1 MDQCDFLPVSAEE
14 MHERGWWWYDALV
27 VGGDAYV
34 DHPSFGTAVIS
45 RVLEA
50 EGLRV
55 AVLAQPDWHDA
66 EAFRAMGRPRLGVF
80 IGAGNLDSMVAHYTA
95 AKRRRSEDFY
105 SPGKRTGCRPDRA
118 AIVYCNRA
126 REAFGPDV
134 PIILG
139 SLEASLRR
147 FAHYDYW
154 DDSVRRAILFDA
166 PADLLV
172 YGMGEAAT
180 IEIAHRLKKKQS
192 VHTMTDIPGTGYI
205 TRDPS
210 VCKFDH
216 ITLPSYEDVRDDK
229 RLYAEATRTEY
240 AEHDPVRGR
249 AMIQPC
255 EGRYLVI
262 NPPAMP
268 LDTKELDRVAD
279 LPYTREWH
287 PMYEPLGGVPAI
299 EEVRFSVIH
308 NRGCF
313 GGCNFCALA
322 FHQGRMITSRSHA
335 SVIREVEAMTRH
347 PLWKGYVSDV
357 GGPSANFRHPS
368 CRQQL
373 ERGMCPNR
381 LCLAPTPCPNIDA
394 DHSDYLALLRNVRE
408 VSASSANVLITG
420 ESGTGKELV
429 ARAIHAASGRRD
441 KPFISFNCATIPET
455 LIESE
460 LFGYYGGAFTGANK
474 KGKKGYFELAHGG
487 TIFLDEVN
495 ELSRSAQ
502 TKILKF
508 LEDRTFIPIGSE
520 ESVSVDVRVICA
532 TNGRLRQLMEQG
544 AFRKDLYYRLSVFE
558 FVIPPLRERPE
569 DIAPIAMKFVAEF
582 NRMHQHN
589 FRLTPALIRR
599 LRDHDYPGNV
609 RQLRNVIERLV
620 VISKLGMSPDFAF
633 RVPEQQARPCRQEE
647 KAMPTELRLVEQQH
661 IARVLELAGH
671 NKDKAARMLGISK
684 STLWRKCHEMRPGAE
699 DPA

>member
-1 MDQCDFLPVSAEE
+1 MKPVAVIAPYPELGAMFERMKALHAMDFDIYNALCDEAIPLTQKLIDEGCKIIIS
-14 MHERGWWWYDALV
+14 RGETATMIKNQLNLRDSYILEIPITDCDRLSMLTKALEYGNRIAV
-27 VGGDAYV
+27 VG
-34 DHPSFGTAVIS
+34 FGASMNTSKFIS
-45 RVLEA
+45 
-50 EGLRV
+50 GIISK
-55 AVLAQPDWHDA
+55 D
-66 EAFRAMGRPRLGVF
+66 VF
-80 IGAGNLDSMVAHYTA
+80 IKFYRITSASEVENICKTITDDGFRIIAGTPRATAHAARFGAIGIPLLTEFSTVESVFSD
-95 AKRRRSEDFY
+95 
-105 SPGKRTGCRPDRA
+105 
-118 AIVYCNRA
+118 AIK
-126 REAFGPDV
+126 
-134 PIILG
+134 L
-139 SLEASLRR
+139 
-147 FAHYDYW
+147 
-154 DDSVRRAILFDA
+154 
-166 PADLLV
+166 
-172 YGMGEAAT
+172 M
-180 IEIAHRLKKKQS
+180 EI
-192 VHTMTDIPGTGYI
+192 
-205 TRDPS
+205 
-210 VCKFDH
+210 F
-216 ITLPSYEDVRDDK
+216 
-229 RLYAEATRTEY
+229 
-240 AEHDPVRGR
+240 
-249 AMIQPC
+249 
-255 EGRYLVI
+255 
-262 NPPAMP
+262 
-268 LDTKELDRVAD
+268 DTKEIVQKA
-279 LPYTREWH
+279 P
-287 PMYEPLGGVPAI
+287 
-299 EEVRFSVIH
+299 EEIYKVNSIVFDFNNNI
-308 NRGCF
+308 
-313 GGCNFCALA
+313 
-322 FHQGRMITSRSHA
+322 
-335 SVIREVEAMTRH
+335 
-347 PLWKGYVSDV
+347 VSDTIRRAPAV
-357 GGPSANFRHPS
+357 A
-368 CRQQL
+368 
-373 ERGMCPNR
+373 R
-381 LCLAPTPCPNIDA
+381 LNTFTFDGFVTRSPRLQETIAYMKGVA
-394 DHSDYLALLRNVRE
+394 
-408 VSASSANVLITG
+408 ASNSTLIIYGDT
-420 ESGTGKELV
+420 GTGKSVL
-429 ARAIHAASGRRD
+429 AAAIHDASPRRD

>member
-1 MDQCDFLPVSAEE
+1 MKPVAVIAPYPELGAMFERMKALHAMDFDIYNALCDEAIPLTQKLIDEGCKIIIS
-14 MHERGWWWYDALV
+14 RGETATMIKNQLNLRDSYILEIPITDCDRLSMLTKALEYGNRIAV
-27 VGGDAYV
+27 VG
-34 DHPSFGTAVIS
+34 FGASMNTSKFIS
-45 RVLEA
+45 
-50 EGLRV
+50 GIISK
-55 AVLAQPDWHDA
+55 D
-66 EAFRAMGRPRLGVF
+66 VF
-80 IGAGNLDSMVAHYTA
+80 IKFYRITSASEVENICKTITDDGFRIIAGTPRATAHAARFGAIGIPLLTEFSTVESVFSD
-95 AKRRRSEDFY
+95 
-105 SPGKRTGCRPDRA
+105 
-118 AIVYCNRA
+118 AIK
-126 REAFGPDV
+126 
-134 PIILG
+134 L
-139 SLEASLRR
+139 
-147 FAHYDYW
+147 
-154 DDSVRRAILFDA
+154 
-166 PADLLV
+166 
-172 YGMGEAAT
+172 M
-180 IEIAHRLKKKQS
+180 EI
-192 VHTMTDIPGTGYI
+192 
-205 TRDPS
+205 
-210 VCKFDH
+210 F
-216 ITLPSYEDVRDDK
+216 
-229 RLYAEATRTEY
+229 
-240 AEHDPVRGR
+240 
-249 AMIQPC
+249 
-255 EGRYLVI
+255 
-262 NPPAMP
+262 
-268 LDTKELDRVAD
+268 DTKEIVQKAPEEIYKVNSIVFDFNNNIVSDTIRIDSASKKKIIANARLVNTEKNVA
-279 LPYTREWH
+279 
-287 PMYEPLGGVPAI
+287 
-299 EEVRFSVIH
+299 S
-308 NRGCF
+308 C
-313 GGCNFCALA
+313 C
-322 FHQGRMITSRSHA
+322 
-335 SVIREVEAMTRH
+335 
-347 PLWKGYVSDV
+347 YVSED
-357 GGPSANFRHPS
+357 
-368 CRQQL
+368 
-373 ERGMCPNR
+373 NR
-381 LCLAPTPCPNIDA
+381 APAVARLNTFTFDGFVTRSPRLQETIA
-394 DHSDYLALLRNVRE
+394 YMKGVA
-408 VSASSANVLITG
+408 ASNSTLIIYGDT
-420 ESGTGKELV
+420 GTGKSVL
-429 ARAIHAASGRRD
+429 AAAIHDASPRRD